1 MLYYGLLLVFLL
13 EYVRPGSYL
22 PILNVIRLNSFVP
35 LIVIIA
41 TAFATKHVTPNDEI
55 LRETNSKLIIALI
68 GLITISGLVWADN
81 RFYAFQVFT
90 TVLGYGLFYWTLC
103 RQITDLRRI
112 KGMFGVLI
120 VVHLILA
127 ALTPEMFTDPDAR
140 HYLASGTFLG
150 DGNDYALSVCI
161 VVPMCLFLAADA
173 RSKIA
178 RLGWGAALLVC
189 VLCIVLTQSRGG
201 TIGLAAVG
209 LHYWS
214 KSNKKVITAALAA
227 VAVAMVLMLAPGS
240 YFTRMNKL
248 TNYEEDGSATG
259 RINAWRAGL
268 NMALYNP
275 LLGVGVGQFPA
286 NHPRFAPIGEDG
298 PEQRWKTAHSIW
310 FLILGEL
317 GFPGLVVL
325 AWLIVAN
332 LATNRRI
339 VKELRQ
345 RAGPPPPEL
354 GALLAL
360 SSSVL
365 AYAVAGT
372 FLSATYYPH
381 LFVLS
386 ALTVAARRI
395 VREQSSVV
403 GAAVAAPTQMIYHPA
418 MRKVLEGR

>member
-1 MLYYGLLLVFLL
+1 MIYYGLLLVFFL

-22 PILNVIRLNSFVP
+22 PILNVIRINSIVP
-35 LIVIIA
+35 LAVIIA
-41 TAFATKHVTPNDEI
+41 TAFAAKHVTANDVI
-55 LRETNSKLIIALI
+55 LRETSTKLIIALC
-68 GLITISGLVWADN
+68 GLITISMLVWASN
-81 RFYAFQVFT
+81 TFYAFQIFT

-112 KGMFGVLI
+112 KGMFAVLVI
-120 VVHLILA
+120 VHLILA
-127 ALTPEMFTDPDAR
+127 ALTPEMFTDPEAR

-161 VVPMCLFLAADA
+161 VVPMCLFLATDA
-173 RSKIA
+173 RSTIS
-178 RLGWGAALLVC
+178 RLWWGAALLVC

-201 TIGLAAVG
+201 TIGLGAVA
-209 LHYWS
+209 LYYWT
-214 KSNKKVITAALAA
+214 KSNRKVITAAVGA
-227 VAVAMVLMLAPGS
+227 VAVAMVLLLAPTN
-240 YFTRMNKL
+240 YFTRMQSL
-248 TNYEEDGSATG
+248 ANYQEDGSASG
-259 RINAWRAGL
+259 RINAWKAGI

-275 LLGVGVGQFPA
+275 LLGVGAGMFPA
-286 NHPRFAPIGEDG
+286 NHPRFAPAGEDG

-317 GFPGLVVL
+317 GVPGLIVL
-325 AWLIVAN
+325 AWLVVTN
-332 LATNRRI
+332 LTTNRRI
-339 VKELRQ
+339 IKELQQ
-345 RAGPPPPEL
+345 RPGGPPPQI
-354 GALLAL
+354 GLLVAM

-381 LFVLS
+381 LFVAS

-395 VREQSSVV
+395 VREQA
-403 GAAVAAPTQMIYHPA
+403 GAVAAAIPASTQMVYHPA